1 MKSILLLTENWN
13 LFPARDLQSLVNAAR
28 IAEEAGIDG
37 VQLSE
42 HIVLGPAANEGEPKR
57 NYREYDGLGNQPP
70 ATPWPSSLLVL
81 SAIAAVTTRLNLF
94 AGAILPVLRHP
105 LQVAKDLA
113 TLDLLSKGR
122 LVAYPTVSWH
132 EQEYIALGKDF
143 RKRGKMLD
151 EQFEIWRKVWTESPA
166 SYSGEFYKFDNI
178 YVDPKPWTPGGPPL
192 WITGG
197 PLHPAAI
204 RRIAKYGSGYAP
216 GGPMAPGE
224 KEQIYAALTAAGRD
238 PKYFDIMGGIMG
250 KFEGADDVADL
261 DETCERQLPFNM
273 ESGAAW
279 VVAKPSQFINRAEE
293 FPDFCR
299 RYVKHIKALS

>member
-13 LFPARDLQSLVNAAR
+13 LFPARDLQSLVNAAK

-42 HIVLGPAANEGEPKR
+42 HIVLGPAANEGAPKR
-57 NYREYDGLGNQPP
+57 NFREYDAPGNQPP
-70 ATPWPSSLLVL
+70 DTPWPTSLLVL
-81 SAIAAVTTRLNLF
+81 SAIAATTTRLKLF

-122 LVAYPTVSWH
+122 LVVYPTVSWH
-132 EQEYIALGKDF
+132 EQEYIALGRDF
-143 RKRGKMLD
+143 HKRGKMLD
-151 EQFEIWRKVWTESPA
+151 EQLAIWQKVWTASPA
-166 SYSGEFYKFDNI
+166 SYSGEFYPFDNI

-197 PLHPAAI
+197 PLHPAAL
-204 RRIAKYGSGYAP
+204 RRIARYGSGYAP
-216 GGPMAPGE
+216 TGRMAPGE

-238 PKYFDIMGGIMG
+238 PQDFDIVGGIMG
-250 KFEGADDVADL
+250 KFNGADDVADL
-261 DETCERQLPFNM
+261 DATCARQLPFNI
-273 ESGAAW
+273 ESGAGW
-279 VVAKPSQFINRAEE
+279 VVAKPSQFIDRAEE

-299 RYVKHIKALS
+299 RYVQHIKALG